1 MIKKYSNWNMLLII
15 LILTLY
21 IYLDFQVYVW
31 KDFVKLFVQK

>member
-1 MIKKYSNWNMLLII
+1 MLLII

-21 IYLDFQVYVW
+21 IYIYLDFQAYVW